1 MALEDLV
8 ATASEAPAARRL
20 RNFAEWV
27 GEGRSLTQTGR
38 LRRADALALVE
49 LLDTG
54 DRLDPRRPIH
64 SSAELDR
71 LALVVDWAKA
81 YRLVRVMHGRLV
93 PVRKAAKLLDRPLEL
108 VARMLEALPRLGDA
122 LGDSLVA
129 FDAAHTVEAVFG
141 E

>member
-81 YRLVRVMHGRLV
+81 CRLVRVMPVGSCPSGR
-93 PVRKAAKLLDRPLEL
+93 PPSCSI
-108 VARMLEALPRLGDA
+108 ARSSSSRGCSRRCPGSAM
-122 LGDSLVA
+122 
-129 FDAAHTVEAVFG
+129 
-141 E
+141 